1 MSQVSQVH
9 YDKPQ
14 SHQGSSTGGTLQTR
28 YVIPGG
34 RQIISSSI
42 KILDLKIN
50 PNRSCKFPALVGA
63 YSTIKRVQIRLNSKE
78 VDVWTAKSVLPYL
91 ISMFG
96 DNEYN
101 KGMLSQVAMTG
112 NNVVYDSNSKLLTLN
127 RPNVDDRTATLN
139 LSVYSD
145 LLNKIGIINMPMEI
159 IIDWETLP
167 TNFLLSNGGGAVDT
181 FNILAPYLSYETLSA
196 YEKAQ
201 PAQVEYTQW
210 IEDQWSVP
218 SIADNTQQQ
227 YEIRSNAFN
236 NKYVHRLM
244 LTNVPSSIVNNAPS
258 ADLVQLYGIFGSY
271 MSVPMKQEI
280 FNIARDGMNLLT
292 FRNVSNDAVKL
303 SVAHDTWGQGLFVT
317 NAHMHTN
324 ASVLLD
330 LSGSPLNGYASYG
343 CCEIS
348 DFVRKELQ
356 ITYRRTSDDNGD
368 YPSLGAQLVVAAV
381 AEVKVVLDGDEKVY
395 VGM

>member
-14 SHQGSSTGGTLQTR
+14 SHQGLSTGGTLQTR

-34 RQIISSSI
+34 RQILSNSI
-42 KILDLKIN
+42 KILDLKVN
-50 PNRSCKFPALVGA
+50 PNRPCKFPALVGA
-63 YSTIKRVQIRLNSKE
+63 YSCIKRLQIRLNSKE

-112 NNVVYDSNSKLLTLN
+112 NNVLYDPVSKLLTLDI
-127 RPNVDDRTATLN
+127 PDVDVRTATLN

-167 TNFLLSNGGGAVDT
+167 INFLLSNGGGAVDT
-181 FNILAPYLSYETLSA
+181 FNIAAPYLTYETLSA
-196 YEKAQ
+196 YDKAQ

-218 SIADNTQQQ
+218 AIADNVSQQ

-236 NKYVHRLM
+236 NKYIHRLM
-244 LTNVPSSIVNNAPS
+244 LTNVPSSIVNNTPT
-258 ADLVQLYGIFGSY
+258 ADLEQLYSVFGSY

-317 NAHMHTN
+317 NAHMHTK
-324 ASVLLD
+324 ASVLLN
-330 LSGSPLNGYASYG
+330 LTAAPLNGYASYG

-348 DFVRKELQ
+348 DFIKKELQ
-356 ITYRRTSDDNGD
+356 ITYRRTADDNGD
-368 YPSLGAQLVVAAV
+368 YPALGAQLVIAAV

-395 VGM
+395 IGQ